1 MIRRVILDTGPLG
14 QISHAK
20 ASSTNTEITKW
31 VIERLASGY
40 EVIIPEIAD
49 YELRREY
56 ILNREKM
63 APSLARLEALG
74 KQFRYLPLTTEMM
87 RLAAEFWAA
96 VRRPP
101 NPQPTADKH
110 ALDGDAI
117 LAAQAKVAEAVIIT
131 DNIGHLSRFDG
142 VTAKN
147 WREEV

>member
-31 VIERLASGY
+31 VLEKLAAGY

-56 ILNREKM
+56 VLNREKM
-63 APSLARLEALG
+63 APSLARLDALG
-74 KQFRYLPLTTEMM
+74 RELRYLPLTTEMI
-87 RLAAEFWAA
+87 RLAADFWAS

-101 NPQPTADKH
+101 NPRPTADRH

-117 LAAQAKVAEAVIIT
+117 LAAQAKIAEAVIIT
-131 DNIGHLSRFDG
+131 DNIGHLARFEG
-142 VTAKN
+142 VVAKV
-147 WREEV
+147 WGEEV